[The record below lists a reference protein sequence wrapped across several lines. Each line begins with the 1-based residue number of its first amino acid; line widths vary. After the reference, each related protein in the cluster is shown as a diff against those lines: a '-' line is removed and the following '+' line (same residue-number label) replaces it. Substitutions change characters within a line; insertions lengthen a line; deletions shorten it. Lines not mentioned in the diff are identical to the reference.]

1 MSNEINTNQVRSM
14 ENLLEDFLERAHNY
28 IGQAQ
33 SSEQA
38 VEQIKESTNELS
50 RIVERAE
57 EQRDDYLSHADKML
71 EQVER
76 ILTALDKADRLDP
89 DLAEKHAQVRV
100 GARLLRSVCK
110 TRPRR

>member
-1 MSNEINTNQVRSM
+1 MSDEINTNQVRSR

-33 SSEQA
+33 SSETA
-38 VEQIKESTNELS
+38 VEQIKESTEQLN

-57 EQRDDYLSHADKML
+57 QQREDYLSNADKML

-76 ILTALDKADRLDP
+76 ILSALEKADRLDP
-89 DLAEKHAQVRV
+89 ELAENHAQVQV

-110 TRPRR
+110 TRAR